1 MNQFKYEP
9 SGRDVK
15 VTLSGAVFIDSNPR
29 IQALITLFNSMDP
42 EFLSRTTHGRIV
54 VELQDALHDALDKYG
69 VRELAKNYAMKLM
82 QENPKIKTDERERNM
97 VLRSIKGGVLAPYS
111 GEIEKQIN
119 VVLERS
125 GVSEAKLSPVHS
137 MNADAMQFQF
147 ILRGGVEF
155 FLTNSNSVLLDF
167 NAEEQAKLCMLIAS
181 DKSYAED
188 VLDAIPEIFNSTIQ
202 AIPSFMDVDAEIK
215 RMVKELIARQDPDE
229 IKNWKTRVPYSS
241 LTYYSSKVDA
251 EIQRQGWDV
260 SERSKYKELQRSKF
274 YEKYGHKV
282 SNQRINEVKG
292 TGKHGRYD
300 VSVAYG
306 YAPGDFRAG
315 LSGLVTYKLQVDAKE
330 EANLILVN
338 DDTFGEEF
346 NARLRDFTESYFK
359 GRLSG
364 LDLGNLIQ
372 QYVDH
377 LLEDAVGSVN
387 LGRHFEIFIKDLMS
401 NTRDPLYKYRAEIKT
416 EIESRGII
424 LDR

>member
-29 IQALITLFNSMDP
+29 IRALITLFNSMDP
-42 EFLSRTTHGRIV
+42 EFLSRTTYGRIV
-54 VELQDALHDALDKYG
+54 VEMQDALHDALDKYG
-69 VRELAKNYAMKLM
+69 IRELAKNYAMKLV

-97 VLRSIKGGVLAPYS
+97 VLRSIKGGVLAPYYD
-111 GEIEKQIN
+111 EIEKQVN

-137 MNADAMQFQF
+137 MNADKMQFQF
-147 ILRGGVEF
+147 IPHGGVEF
-155 FLTNSNSVLLDF
+155 FLTSTNSVLLDF
-167 NAEEQAKLCMLIAS
+167 NAEELGKLYMLVTQ
-181 DKSYAED
+181 DKSYEQD

-202 AIPSFMDVDAEIK
+202 AIPSFMDVDTEIK
-215 RMVKELIARQDPDE
+215 RMVKELVARQDPDE
-229 IKNWKTRVPYSS
+229 IKNWRTRVPYSS
-241 LTYYSSKVDA
+241 LVYYSSKVDA
-251 EIQRQGWDV
+251 EIQRQGWDA

-292 TGKHGRYD
+292 IGKHGRYD
-300 VSVAYG
+300 VSVSYG
-306 YAPGDFRAG
+306 YAPGDFIAG

-338 DDTFGEEF
+338 NDAFGEEF
-346 NARLRDFTESYFK
+346 NARLYNFINSYLK
-359 GRLSG
+359 GRLSR

-372 QYVDH
+372 QYVDY

-387 LGRHFEIFIKDLMS
+387 LSRHFEIFIKDLMS

>member
-29 IQALITLFNSMDP
+29 IRALITLFNSMDP
-42 EFLSRTTHGRIV
+42 EFLSRTTYGRIV

-69 VRELAKNYAMKLM
+69 VRELAKNYAMKLV

-97 VLRSIKGGVLAPYS
+97 VLRSIKGGVLAPYYD
-111 GEIEKQIN
+111 EIEKQVN

-125 GVSEAKLSPVHS
+125 GISEAKLSPVHS
-137 MNADAMQFQF
+137 MNADKMQFQF
-147 ILRGGVEF
+147 IPHGGVEF
-155 FLTNSNSVLLDF
+155 FLTSTNSVLLDF
-167 NAEEQAKLCMLIAS
+167 NGEEQAKLRMLIAS
-181 DKSYAED
+181 DKSYEQNI
-188 VLDAIPEIFNSTIQ
+188 LDAIPEIFNSTIQ
-202 AIPSFMDVDAEIK
+202 AIPSFMDVDA
-215 RMVKELIARQDPDE
+215 E

-274 YEKYGHKV
+274 YEKYGSKV

-292 TGKHGRYD
+292 IGKHGRYD

-306 YAPGDFRAG
+306 YAPGDFRVG
-315 LSGLVTYKLQVDAKE
+315 LSGLVIYKLQVDAKE

-338 DDTFGEEF
+338 DDAFGEEF
-346 NARLRDFTESYFK
+346 NTRLYNFTESYFK
-359 GRLSG
+359 GRLSR